1 MKYIFTSLFIL
12 INMLIAQQD
21 MTEGYRPRNLT
32 RGKMWSSYRNNGLD
46 GGGNRSKSDSHSQE
60 SLTYPGNMSRVG
72 LDFIEYFID
81 VSAYLAGEPN
91 VIEIPRVTIPQS
103 SKGQGVWILAVDDQG
118 DTLVSYSGPRN
129 VTYDVQPAPYNINN
143 SPEAVLGDTTYHN
156 LERSNFS
163 TYHNSI
169 TGNEPIEIHNYRY
182 HHYTAHNNS
191 PEEIIISQWNTKT
204 GIRVTRKAYAWGYP
218 NFDDFIIQ
226 ELVFENIGTKIL
238 DPAYLTLMNSF
249 SLNSMAHGWADKF
262 GMNWSDWRHNR
273 QQTQDD
279 LFFYTKADTFTADD
293 SENTDLYKNY
303 IMFYQRDDDW
313 FGTNWDDTGQ
323 PYKLE
328 AASAHADEMQGQL
341 ENQLLAYQYIGMGVL
356 DYLPDNTN
364 FVHPSSAIQPVYA
377 KWWHGGENNQFDYE
391 DPNSGMHTDQEM
403 FTMVIGNNDQ
413 DITKTPQDPGLGT
426 HALVFGPYR
435 LEPGQKTK
443 LVIAFVGGSG
453 ADWLGEDELT
463 WSTTEDATTERILG
477 ERSMFRNFDRAK
489 FAYENNYN
497 VPDPPPDV
505 KISFANTQL
514 GQIKIKWSDD
524 VEDAQ
529 DPDYE
534 NEEARDVR
542 GYRVYKSWPP
552 SHYWHYGPWEFLI
565 DIPIGSPKYYEESNG
580 TYSYIDSTSYSGYN
594 YYYSVHTYDSG
605 HDHWI
610 DVNGNDV
617 GPILPL
623 ESGITSVEQKNP
635 IAITPY
641 QGSMASFDSMNVP
654 IRVVPNPYRLD
665 FNDPLHMYPDFA
677 DPYKLR
683 FINLPKACIIR
694 LYSVNGDLVYE
705 RKHTNENSAEES
717 WRQDTIS
724 LSGRVDSG
732 IYFWVVES
740 LDPASNGQ
748 IQKGTLAIVK

>member
-1 MKYIFTSLFIL
+1 L
-12 INMLIAQQD
+12 
-21 MTEGYRPRNLT
+21 
-32 RGKMWSSYRNNGLD
+32 
-46 GGGNRSKSDSHSQE
+46 
-60 SLTYPGNMSRVG
+60 
-72 LDFIEYFID
+72 
-81 VSAYLAGEPN
+81 
-91 VIEIPRVTIPQS
+91 
-103 SKGQGVWILAVDDQG
+103 
-118 DTLVSYSGPRN
+118 YS
-129 VTYDVQPAPYNINN
+129 
-143 SPEAVLGDTTYHN
+143 
-156 LERSNFS
+156 
-163 TYHNSI
+163 
-169 TGNEPIEIHNYRY
+169 IEIHNYRY

-463 WSTTEDATTERILG
+463 WSTTEDATAERILG

-665 FNDPLHMYPDFA
+665 FKDPLHMYPDVA

-683 FINLPKACIIR
+683 FINLPKSCIIR

-740 LDPASNGQ
+740 FDPASNGQ

>member
-463 WSTTEDATTERILG
+463 WSTTEDATAERILG

-665 FNDPLHMYPDFA
+665 FNDPLHMYPDVA

-740 LDPASNGQ
+740 FDLASNGQ

>member
-1 MKYIFTSLFIL
+1 MLF
-12 INMLIAQQD
+12 AQLD

-463 WSTTEDATTERILG
+463 WSTTEDALEERILG

>member
-1 MKYIFTSLFIL
+1 MLF
-12 INMLIAQQD
+12 AQQD

-463 WSTTEDATTERILG
+463 WSTTEDATAERILG

-665 FNDPLHMYPDFA
+665 FNDPLHMYPDVA

>member
-1 MKYIFTSLFIL
+1 
-12 INMLIAQQD
+12 
-21 MTEGYRPRNLT
+21 
-32 RGKMWSSYRNNGLD
+32 
-46 GGGNRSKSDSHSQE
+46 
-60 SLTYPGNMSRVG
+60 MSRVG

-463 WSTTEDATTERILG
+463 WSTTEDATAERILG

-665 FNDPLHMYPDFA
+665 FNDPLHMYPDVA

-740 LDPASNGQ
+740 FDLASNGQ

>member
-463 WSTTEDATTERILG
+463 WSTTEDATAERILG

-565 DIPIGSPKYYEESNG
+565 DIPIGSPKYYEEANG

-665 FNDPLHMYPDFA
+665 FNDPLHMYPDVA